1 MNVLHFPFQYR
12 DDGSLVMVI
21 LCDYRQRKFQ
31 IRTPLPDEKPDPY
44 LCEIERALVKAKTKL
59 NAAQARNRIKN
70 NVPSV
75 DRLLPDAVREHEK
88 HANKMH
94 VCCWVNQFKTK

>member
-1 MNVLHFPFQYR
+1 
-12 DDGSLVMVI
+12 MVI

-44 LCEIERALVKAKTKL
+44 LREIERALIKAKTKL
-59 NAAQARNRIKN
+59 DVAQARNRIKN

-75 DRLLPDAVREHEK
+75 DKLLPDAVREHEK

-94 VCCWVNQFKTK
+94 VCFWVNQLKTK